1 MAEPVQPA
9 YGVSVQNVRDLA
21 RHAGTAPY
29 QDDPQFGPDSEA
41 ISDDTIKYWIDTVVS
56 TVTSRVIV
64 LAAYQKHTER
74 WAAVL
79 GSAQAAVLNGA
90 AAYLVDAAFP
100 IRATPNDEAS
110 YGAVLRGRYEA
121 ELQYLTDLPEK
132 FAAQDE
138 DGAPAE
144 DGAVGVQ
151 PLINPTPTY
160 LPPGLFLA
168 QPQPLPGSR
177 APGAERPW
185 P

>member
-1 MAEPVQPA
+1 MAEPVQPS
-9 YGVSVQNVRDLA
+9 YVVSVKNVRDLA
-21 RHAGTAPY
+21 RHAGNAPY

-41 ISDDTIKYWIDTVVS
+41 ISDDTIQYWIDTVSS
-56 TVTSRVIV
+56 TVTSRVVV
-64 LAAYQKHTER
+64 LAAYQRHTER

-100 IRATPNDEAS
+100 AMATPNNEAS
-110 YGAVLRGRYEA
+110 YGAVLRARYET
-121 ELQYLTDLPEK
+121 ELQYLTDLPAA

-138 DGAPAE
+138 DGAVTD
-144 DGAVGVQ
+144 DGTVGVQ

-160 LPPGLFLA
+160 LPPGLFNA
-168 QPQPLPGSR
+168 RPQPFPGAR
-177 APGAERPW
+177 APGAESPW